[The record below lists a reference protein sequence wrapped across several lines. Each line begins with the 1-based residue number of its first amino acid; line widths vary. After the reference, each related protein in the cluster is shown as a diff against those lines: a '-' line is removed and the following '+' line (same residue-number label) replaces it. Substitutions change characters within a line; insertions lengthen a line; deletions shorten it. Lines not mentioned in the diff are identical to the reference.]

1 MCNATLTSN
10 FQNNFS
16 SLRGFWAIAAMLVFY
31 QSTSLQAQ
39 QSAAIENKSNKQ
51 LSDYSVTELFSNSL
65 FSPKR
70 KAFEVFSPDGLSTL
84 KTIVK
89 DDAWMV
95 TKSLIQP
102 SADSNKNKPV
112 TLFNTENFSKEDII
126 KAGFANG
133 VLPQGSYSITKDE
146 SFMLVTYDFQQIYR
160 HSSSSMCYV
169 VDLKQK
175 KITNIPVRLMY
186 PTLSPKNDNLAYVK
200 DNNVFIY
207 NLYSQQ
213 TTQVTTDGE
222 TNKIINGAVD
232 WVYEEEFSMSSG
244 IAWSPFGNYLAFYHF
259 DESKVKQ
266 FSMDIFQN
274 LYPSQEKW
282 KYPKAGEDNSSVDI
296 HIYDIRTKKTSI
308 AQTLSERD
316 QYLPRMQWSAIA
328 PLIISDK
335 NEMVALKSLPSFVN
349 SNKSWSALN
358 FNISENGGLEFLS
371 IQRLNRWQN
380 HWELLFCNPNS
391 GKTSVMLE
399 EKDSAYVEISDNLI
413 FLPEKSTLLFTSESS
428 GYRHIKSFNYKTQ
441 VITPITAG
449 NWEVLDLIGYIPK
462 TETLL
467 FSSTELN
474 VNEDHLYLVHISGK
488 NKRLISSPGYS
499 HSVVELGPN
508 GHFYYEVRSKM
519 DKTPDMGLF
528 SNSPIGNYVS
538 ATVNPAAGLAYD
550 QRIIGIGNNFEK
562 PISSNSEWS
571 KHMQQKGFQPVMF
584 TQFWAD
590 TTAASFTKLPKK
602 VALNAYVIL
611 PANFDIQKKYP
622 VMMHIYGGPGAN
634 QVKNAYMGRNFIWHQ
649 YLASKGYMI
658 VVVDNRGTG
667 RRGADFKK
675 STYLQLGKLEA
686 LDHAAV
692 AKQLGKLPFVDS
704 SRIGIWGWSFGGYMS
719 SLAITKSPT
728 IFKAAIAVAPVT
740 NWQYYDNIYTER
752 YLRRP
757 QDNPKG
763 YFDNS
768 PINFTQNIKGKYLLI
783 HGSADDNVHW
793 QNSAM
798 MINSMIKSGV
808 NYNFEIYPNRN
819 HGIGDPDATKHLYRL
834 MTQYIL
840 DNL

>member
-1 MCNATLTSN
+1 MCI
-10 FQNNFS
+10 S
-16 SLRGFWAIAAMLVFY
+16 SLTFNFKKNSFSLRSFWAIAVVLILN
-31 QSTSLQAQ
+31 QSTVLQAQ
-39 QSAAIENKSNKQ
+39 QSAAVENKTVKQ
-51 LSDYSVTELFSNSL
+51 LSDYSVTELFSNRL

-84 KTIVK
+84 KTIVMGDTWK
-89 DDAWMV
+89 V

-102 SADSNKNKPV
+102 SSDSNKNKPV
-112 TLFNTENFSKEDII
+112 TLFNSENFSKEDII
-126 KAGFANG
+126 KAGFTNG
-133 VLPQGSYSITKDE
+133 ILPQGSYSITKDE

-160 HSSSSMCYV
+160 HSSSSLCYV
-169 VDLKQK
+169 VDLKQN

-213 TTQVTTDGE
+213 TTQVTNDGE

-266 FSMDIFQN
+266 FSMDIFQE

-282 KYPKAGEDNSSVDI
+282 KYPKAGEDNSKVDI

-308 AQTLSERD
+308 AQTLSQRD

-328 PLIISDK
+328 PVINGDK
-335 NEMVALKSLPSFVN
+335 NEIVALKNIPSFIN

-358 FNISENGGLEFLS
+358 FNLLENRELEFLS

-441 VITPITAG
+441 VTTPITAG
-449 NWEVLDLIGYIPK
+449 NWEVQDLIGYIPK
-462 TETLL
+462 NETLL

-488 NKRLISSPGYS
+488 NKRLISTPGYN

-508 GHFYYEVRSKM
+508 GHFYYEVRTKM

-528 SNSPIGNYVS
+528 SNSPISNYVS

-550 QRIIGIGNNFEK
+550 QRIIGIGNNFEQT
-562 PISSNSEWS
+562 ISNNSEWS
-571 KHMQQKGFQPVMF
+571 KYMQQTGFQPVMF

-611 PANFDIQKKYP
+611 PSNFDSQKKYP
-622 VMMHIYGGPGAN
+622 VLMHIYGGPGAN
-634 QVKNAYMGRNFIWHQ
+634 QVKNAYMGRNFTWHQ
-649 YLASKGYMI
+649 YLASKGYVI

-692 AKQLGKLPFVDS
+692 AKQLGKIPFVDS

-719 SLAITKSPT
+719 SLAITKSPQ
-728 IFKAAIAVAPVT
+728 IFKTAIAVAPVT

-768 PINFTQNIKGKYLLI
+768 PINFTQNIKGNYLLI

-834 MTQYIL
+834 MTRYIL